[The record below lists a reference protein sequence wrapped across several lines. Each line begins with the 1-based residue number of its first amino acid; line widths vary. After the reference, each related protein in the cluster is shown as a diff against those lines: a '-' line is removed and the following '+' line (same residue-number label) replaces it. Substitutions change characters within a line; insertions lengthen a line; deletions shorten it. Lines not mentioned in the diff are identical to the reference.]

1 MLRVGCLALIVLQ
14 NSSLIIVTSI
24 SRMQEPPYL
33 ASVAVFFSEVLKL
46 GSAVALLALEQRSLT
61 RAFSLTARLLSEHG
75 RETLQFAVPAL
86 CYTLQNNLWFYAL
99 SNLDPVTAAV
109 TSQVKVI
116 TTAIASV
123 VMLGRRLNGAQWL
136 ALLGLTV
143 GLVVITT
150 KQQPAAPAAGRK
162 VPTNTLSGVLA
173 MLLATVL
180 SAYSGVFLERLFKTI
195 KLTLWLQSIQL
206 SLFALPVAGLTML
219 LYDRDDVVGGR
230 LFVGFNHVAWLAVVL
245 AAVGGVAVSMALKYA
260 DNIQKT
266 FAVGVSIVLNCGV
279 SAALFDV
286 PLTRRAVVGV
296 GLVVGSTF
304 VFQSVKTRGDR
315 DEEHSAHEMVSLARD
330 AESPAKTRAGTPK
343 TREGGDGESPPPSA
357 ERTNGGGRQA
367 PSDG

>member
-1 MLRVGCLALIVLQ
+1 MLRLGCLVLIVVQ

-136 ALLGLTV
+136 ALL
-143 GLVVITT
+143 
-150 KQQPAAPAAGRK
+150 
-162 VPTNTLSGVLA
+162 
-173 MLLATVL
+173 
-180 SAYSGVFLERLFKTI
+180 E
-195 KLTLWLQSIQL
+195 
-206 SLFALPVAGLTML
+206 
-219 LYDRDDVVGGR
+219 
-230 LFVGFNHVAWLAVVL
+230 
-245 AAVGGVAVSMALKYA
+245 
-260 DNIQKT
+260 
-266 FAVGVSIVLNCGV
+266 
-279 SAALFDV
+279 
-286 PLTRRAVVGV
+286 
-296 GLVVGSTF
+296 
-304 VFQSVKTRGDR
+304 
-315 DEEHSAHEMVSLARD
+315 
-330 AESPAKTRAGTPK
+330 
-343 TREGGDGESPPPSA
+343 SA
-357 ERTNGGGRQA
+357 ERRRWRHGASVLTEGEAALTPQSPYSHPQSLICSDWGRH
-367 PSDG
+367 

>member
-1 MLRVGCLALIVLQ
+1 MLRIGCLVLIVLQ

-206 SLFALPVAGLTML
+206 SLFALPISLLTML
-219 LYDRDDVVGGR
+219 
-230 LFVGFNHVAWLAVVL
+230 A
-245 AAVGGVAVSMALKYA
+245 
-260 DNIQKT
+260 
-266 FAVGVSIVLNCGV
+266 
-279 SAALFDV
+279 
-286 PLTRRAVVGV
+286 
-296 GLVVGSTF
+296 
-304 VFQSVKTRGDR
+304 
-315 DEEHSAHEMVSLARD
+315 
-330 AESPAKTRAGTPK
+330 
-343 TREGGDGESPPPSA
+343 
-357 ERTNGGGRQA
+357 
-367 PSDG
+367 

>member
-1 MLRVGCLALIVLQ
+1 MASSIARTPDSVFRGTTRPADDAGCCCFVVITTSPTVSPRSASHCAPLRRRPSITTLAI
-14 NSSLIIVTSI
+14 
-24 SRMQEPPYL
+24 
-33 ASVAVFFSEVLKL
+33 AVVITFTCE
-46 GSAVALLALEQRSLT
+46 
-61 RAFSLTARLLSEHG
+61 
-75 RETLQFAVPAL
+75 
-86 CYTLQNNLWFYAL
+86 
-99 SNLDPVTAAV
+99 VTAAV

-230 LFVGFNHVAWLAVVL
+230 IFVGFNHVAWLAVVL

-315 DEEHSAHEMVSLARD
+315 DEEHSAHEMVSLASS
-330 AESPAKTRAGTPK
+330 ESPPRRSGTPK
-343 TREGGDGESPPPSA
+343 DPNGESPPPSA
-357 ERTNGGGRQA
+357 ERPNGGGRQA